1 MRQGFDTWLLI
12 AVLLLVLCSVCFVYT
27 ASSAKAERNYDDSAF
42 FLKRQLVRLLLG
54 LIAMFV
60 ISRVDYHDILAR
72 APLLY
77 GVSLILLIVLLL
89 LPESMAIRG
98 SRRWFVYGPLQV
110 QPSELAKFCLI
121 FYLAANLA
129 KTQIDV
135 RNFMDGLM
143 PQLVLIGATALAV
156 VLEPDMGTTLII
168 ATVGMFMLFLHG
180 ARLQHLFALVSTG
193 VLVAIALLL
202 RVEYQRDRVES
213 FLASVF
219 GAAEPGWQVKQ
230 SLIGLGDGGLL
241 GLGLGKS
248 KQKLLFLPDPHTDFI
263 MSIIGEEMGL
273 IGTLGVLLLFFI
285 ILWRGFRIAQAAP
298 DASGRLTAFGVT
310 LAIGLSAFVNIAV
323 ITNLLPTTGIP
334 LPFVSYGG
342 SSLIVHLAAV
352 GVLLNIS
359 QSVKPKKA
367 GGVTKIPLA
376 RTKWYHDR
384 KR

>member
-27 ASSAKAERNYDDSAF
+27 ASSAKAERNYDDSTF

-54 LIAMFV
+54 LVAMFV
-60 ISRVDYHDILAR
+60 ISRIDYHEILAR
-72 APLLY
+72 APLMYIGAL
-77 GVSLILLIVLLL
+77 LMLIVLLF

-98 SRRWFVYGPLQV
+98 SHRWFVLGPIQIQL
-110 QPSELAKFCLI
+110 SEIAKFILI

-129 KTQIDV
+129 KPQIDIK
-135 RNFMDGLM
+135 NFMDGLL
-143 PQLVLIGATALAV
+143 PQLVLIGAMALAV
-156 VLEPDMGTTLII
+156 ILEPDMGTAII
-168 ATVGMFMLFLHG
+168 ISSIGFFMLFLHG
-180 ARLQHLFALVSTG
+180 ARVQHLFALVSTAALAA
-193 VLVAIALLL
+193 VALLL

-213 FLASVF
+213 FIASIF

-285 ILWRGFRIAQAAP
+285 ILWRGFRIAQSAP
-298 DASGRLTAFGVT
+298 DASGRLTAFGIT

-323 ITNLLPTTGIP
+323 VTNLLPTTGIP
-334 LPFVSYGG
+334 LPLVSYGG
-342 SSLIVHLAAV
+342 SSLIVHLAAI

-359 QSVKPKKA
+359 QSVKPAKA
-367 GGVTKIPLA
+367 GGVTKVPLA
-376 RTKWYHDR
+376 RTKWYRDR

>member
-1 MRQGFDTWLLI
+1 MRQNFDTWLLI

-42 FLKRQLVRLLLG
+42 FLKRQLLRLVLG
-54 LIAMFV
+54 LVAMFV
-60 ISRVDYHDILAR
+60 ISRIDYHEILAR
-72 APLLY
+72 APMLYLAALLM
-77 GVSLILLIVLLL
+77 LIVLLF
-89 LPESMAIRG
+89 LPDSMAIRG
-98 SRRWFVYGPLQV
+98 SHRWFVLGPIQV
-110 QPSELAKFCLI
+110 QPSEIAKFFLI

-129 KTQIDV
+129 KPQIDV
-135 RNFMDGLM
+135 KNFVDGLL
-143 PQLVLIGATALAV
+143 PQLVIIGAMALAV
-156 VLEPDMGTTLII
+156 ILEPDMGTAII
-168 ATVGMFMLFLHG
+168 ISSIGFFMLFLHG
-180 ARLQHLFALVSTG
+180 ARLQHLFALVSTAAFA
-193 VLVAIALLL
+193 AIAMLL
-202 RVEYQRDRVES
+202 RVEYQRERVES

-263 MSIIGEEMGL
+263 LSIIGEEMGL
-273 IGTLGVLLLFFI
+273 LGTLGVLLLFFI

-298 DASGRLTAFGVT
+298 DAGGRLTAFGIT

-323 ITNLLPTTGIP
+323 VTNLLPTTGIP

-342 SSLIVHLAAV
+342 SSLVVHLAAI

-359 QSVKPKKA
+359 QSMKPAKA

-376 RTKWYHDR
+376 KTKWYRDR

>member
-27 ASSAKAERNYDDSAF
+27 ASSAKAERNYDDNAF
-42 FLKRQLVRLLLG
+42 FLKRQLLRLVLG
-54 LIAMFV
+54 LIAMFA
-60 ISRVDYHDILAR
+60 ISRIDYHEVLAR
-72 APLLY
+72 APLFY
-77 GVSLILLIVLLL
+77 VASLIMLIALLF

-98 SRRWFVYGPLQV
+98 SHRWFVFGPIQV
-110 QPSELAKFCLI
+110 QPSEIAKFCLI

-129 KTQIDV
+129 KPQLDV
-135 RNFMDGLM
+135 RNFTDGLL
-143 PQLVLIGATALAV
+143 PQLVLIGAIALAV
-156 VLEPDMGTTLII
+156 VLEPDMGTAII
-168 ATVGMFMLFLHG
+168 ISSVGFFMLFLRG
-180 ARLQHLFALVSTG
+180 ARLQHLFVLVSTG
-193 VLVAIALLL
+193 ALAALALLL

-263 MSIIGEEMGL
+263 LSIIGEEMGL

-298 DASGRLTAFGVT
+298 DAGGRLTAFGIT

-323 ITNLLPTTGIP
+323 VTNLLPTTGIP

-342 SSLIVHLAAV
+342 SSLIVHMAAI

-376 RTKWYHDR
+376 RTKWYRDR